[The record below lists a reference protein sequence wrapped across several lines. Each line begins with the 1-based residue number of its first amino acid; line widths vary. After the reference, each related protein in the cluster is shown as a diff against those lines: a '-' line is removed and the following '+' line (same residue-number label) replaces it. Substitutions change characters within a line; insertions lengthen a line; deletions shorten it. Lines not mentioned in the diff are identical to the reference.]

1 MSLDKLRQLK
11 QQADIKQ
18 QQDQAQQ
25 QLLQEINKQ
34 TTVQIEITGQIS
46 AEDQVLLRQY
56 SEITDHNQL
65 FKLMQNSLRENLLNT
80 NQTYEVKEQSEN
92 SDEENYNFEEG
103 EFIITELDRRS
114 VRVSNLSQN
123 ALAEDVKIFCQQAGT
138 VKSVEMKKKFAFV
151 EFETEADAVKAI
163 MQLSKGL
170 IKGKE
175 VKVDGRRTVIKQR
188 KKFQ

>member
-65 FKLMQNSLRENLLNT
+65 FKLMQSSLRDNLLNT

-151 EFETEADAVKAI
+151 EFESESDAVKAI